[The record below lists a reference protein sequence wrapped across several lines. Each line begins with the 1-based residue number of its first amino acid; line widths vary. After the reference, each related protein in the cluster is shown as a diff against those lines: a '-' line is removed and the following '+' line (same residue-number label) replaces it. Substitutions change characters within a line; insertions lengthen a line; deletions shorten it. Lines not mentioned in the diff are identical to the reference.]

1 MYNIHIYIYVHMHM
15 SAFPTHGYIRLFDLT
30 FDLFELQ
37 ASTFQRRKE
46 REAGAFFVCFFLSI
60 HWGNGD
66 TLGMVA

>member
-1 MYNIHIYIYVHMHM
+1 M
-15 SAFPTHGYIRLFDLT
+15 SAFPAHGYIRLSDLT

-46 REAGAFFVCFFLSI
+46 REAGAFFCMFFLSI